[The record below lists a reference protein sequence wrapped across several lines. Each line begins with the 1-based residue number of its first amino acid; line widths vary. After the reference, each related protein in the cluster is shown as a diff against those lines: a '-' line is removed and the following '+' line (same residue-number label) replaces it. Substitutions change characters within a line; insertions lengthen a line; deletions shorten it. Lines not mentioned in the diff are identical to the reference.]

1 MSKLTRDTK
10 RQFLLKFFDD
20 KQDFEAKEINGFIL
34 VKSWDGDRKR
44 WTASIF
50 TKESYKNM
58 RPQDTTLF

>member
-1 MSKLTRDTK
+1 MSKSKDYK
-10 RQFLLKFFDD
+10 RLFLLTFFDD
-20 KQDFEAKEINGFIL
+20 KPEFEVKEINGFII
-34 VKSWDGDRKR
+34 VKSWDGNRNR